1 MMMQESTTSDS
12 SLTAVR
18 QTCMRLLAMR
28 EHSQFELIQK
38 LQLRGYASHEINLV
52 LQEMASNGWQDNDR
66 YAESYA
72 RQRINKG
79 YGPLKIAY
87 ELRSKGIEDFDLDN
101 FVEETAGGWQS
112 CLLRLY
118 QHKFDSKLNLTRQE
132 WLKRCRF
139 LQQRG
144 FSPGLIRQLSSQLKL
159 KLGS

>member
-1 MMMQESTTSDS
+1 MMQESKNSDS
-12 SLTAVR
+12 PQIAIR

-28 EHSQFELIQK
+28 EHSQVELIQK
-38 LQLRGYASHEINLV
+38 LQLRGFASPEIDRV
-52 LQEMASNGWQDNDR
+52 LQEMAENGWQDNQR

-87 ELRSKGIEDFDLDN
+87 ELRSKGIVDFDLDE
-101 FVEETAGGWQS
+101 FADEIAGGWQS
-112 CLLRLY
+112 CLLNLY
-118 QHKFDSKLNLTRQE
+118 QHKFDNKQNLSRQE

-144 FSPGLIRQLSSQLKL
+144 FSPGLIRQLSTQLKL